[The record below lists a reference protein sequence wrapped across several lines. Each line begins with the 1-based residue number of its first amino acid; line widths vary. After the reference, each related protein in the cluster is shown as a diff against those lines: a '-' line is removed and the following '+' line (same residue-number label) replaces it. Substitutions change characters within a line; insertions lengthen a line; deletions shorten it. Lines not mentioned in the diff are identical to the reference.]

1 MGLGCGLRDGYERD
15 MMHEWMGSAS
25 GGVWVGTIPCHYFV
39 VLKQVGFLSVIILKY
54 VLLYCRFSLIPRLVL
69 SL

>member
-1 MGLGCGLRDGYERD
+1 
-15 MMHEWMGSAS
+15 MHEWMGSAS